1 MVYKICSNEDPGMT
15 FNLPM
20 ARSNLHSHTLVCGNV
35 EKMYTWGKKKRK
47 FKFLNTESLFVNK
60 LI

>member
-1 MVYKICSNEDPGMT
+1 MPYLMINTNGIVSFEQLGPV
-15 FNLPM
+15 L
-20 ARSNLHSHTLVCGNV
+20 
-35 EKMYTWGKKKRK
+35 YTWGKKKRK

>member
-1 MVYKICSNEDPGMT
+1 MKLNAI
-15 FNLPM
+15 
-20 ARSNLHSHTLVCGNV
+20 RSAGNISPHMFLRRQST
-35 EKMYTWGKKKRK
+35 MYTWGKKKRK